1 LENSFGIFSGKYT
14 EFRKRIAETEN
25 TEWFKT
31 VEFDLRYS
39 HINLS
44 FEFKGFS
51 ELHKFVNQQIK
62 GWEKLSDELPNEL
75 LASKTHFENIEN
87 QLLTFLNSYGNQASE
102 STLISYFRNPK
113 NQIENN
119 TGDKF
124 VFNCPETKF
133 LIEIHENYPEYFL
146 GAFTYLTGN
155 LNQNISVK
163 DNFNGYLLAYEFTL
177 KDTTKITERRN
188 KEKASLSKL
197 RNEYQNNLP
206 ELENQLIEHL
216 QNSTAKYEEY
226 GESIDEFKDA
236 KEKTYSDWFINTKG
250 QFEEF
255 STKSDSRLEELENTY
270 KEKLKLEEPA
280 KYWSDRGKKLKKQG
294 WISLAILVGLV
305 LIVVFSLR
313 ELLWNTPEQIY
324 ESFFGGDKSAA
335 IRWSIIYIT
344 FISFMAFAIRA
355 VTKVMFSSFHLA
367 RDCEERHTLTYF
379 YLSLLKES
387 TVDKEDKKLIM
398 QALFSR
404 AETGLL
410 KDDSSPTMPNDIIG
424 KFMNK

>member
-1 LENSFGIFSGKYT
+1 MTQT

-31 VEFDLRYS
+31 VEFDLRYP
-39 HINLS
+39 HLNLS
-44 FEFKGFS
+44 FNFTGFS
-51 ELHKFVNQQIK
+51 ELHKFVNQQIR
-62 GWEKLSDELPNEL
+62 GWEKLPDELPNEL
-75 LASKTHFENIEN
+75 LASKTHFESIEN
-87 QLLTFLNSYGNQASE
+87 QLLTFLNSYGSQASE

-113 NQIENN
+113 NNIENN

-124 VFNCPETKF
+124 VFNCPEIEF
-133 LIEIHENYPEYFL
+133 LIEVHQNYPNFFL

-155 LNQNISVK
+155 LNENISIK

-177 KDTTKITERRN
+177 KDTTKIAERRN
-188 KEKASLSKL
+188 KEKSSLSKL
-197 RNEYQNNLP
+197 RNQYQNDLP
-206 ELENQLIEHL
+206 ELENQLIDHL
-216 QNSTAKYEEY
+216 KNSTAKYEEY

-250 QFEEF
+250 EFEKF
-255 STKSDSRLEELENTY
+255 STNSDSRLEELENTY

-280 KYWSDRGKKLKKQG
+280 KYWSERAKKLKKQG

>member
-1 LENSFGIFSGKYT
+1 MTQT

-31 VEFDLRYS
+31 VEFDLHYS
-39 HINLS
+39 HLNLN

-51 ELHKFVNQQIK
+51 ELHKFVSQQIR

-75 LASKTHFENIEN
+75 LASKAHFESIEN
-87 QLLTFLNSYGNQASE
+87 QLLTFLNSYGNQPSE

-133 LIEIHENYPEYFL
+133 LIETHENYPEYFL

-155 LNQNISVK
+155 LNQNINIK
-163 DNFNGYLLAYEFTL
+163 ENFNGYLLAYEFTL

-188 KEKASLSKL
+188 KEKSSLSKL
-197 RNEYQNNLP
+197 RNEYQNDLP

-216 QNSTAKYEEY
+216 ENSTAKYEEY
-226 GESIDEFKDA
+226 GESIDEFKEA

-255 STKSDSRLEELENTY
+255 STNSDSRLEELENTY

-280 KYWSDRGKKLKKQG
+280 KYWSERAKKLKKQG
-294 WISLAILVGLV
+294 WLSLAILVGLV
-305 LIVVFSLR
+305 IIVVFSLR

-324 ESFFGGDKSAA
+324 ESFFDGDKSAA

>member
-1 LENSFGIFSGKYT
+1 MTQT
-14 EFRKRIAETEN
+14 EFRKKIVETEN
-25 TEWFKT
+25 TEWFNSE
-31 VEFDLRYS
+31 EFYLNYS
-39 HINLS
+39 HLNLN

-51 ELHKFVNQQIK
+51 ELYKFVNQQIR
-62 GWEKLSDELPNEL
+62 GWEKSPDNLPNEL
-75 LASKTHFENIEN
+75 LASKKHFVSIEN
-87 QLLTFLNSYGNQASE
+87 QLLSFINSYGSE
-102 STLISYFRNPK
+102 TNESNLNNYFRNPK
-113 NQIENN
+113 NQIQNN
-119 TGDKF
+119 TSNKF
-124 VFNCPETKF
+124 VYNCPEIKF
-133 LIEIHENYPEYFL
+133 LIEVYENYPKSFI
-146 GAFTYLTGN
+146 GSFTYLTGN

-163 DNFNGYLLAYEFTL
+163 ENFNGYLLAYEFTL

-188 KEKASLSKL
+188 KEKSSLSKI
-197 RNEYQNNLP
+197 RNEYQNSLP
-206 ELENQLIEHL
+206 ELENQLVEHL
-216 QNSTAKYEEY
+216 KSSTEKYEEY
-226 GESIDEFKDA
+226 GKQVDEFKEA
-236 KEKTYSDWFINTKG
+236 KEKTFSDWFINTKG
-250 QFEEF
+250 QFENF
-255 STKSDSRLEELENTY
+255 STNSDSRIEELENTY

-280 KYWSDRGKKLKKQG
+280 KYWSDRAKKLKKQG

-305 LIVVFSLR
+305 LIIVISLGK
-313 ELLWNTPEQIY
+313 LLWNSPEQIY
-324 ESFFGGDKSAA
+324 ESFFSGDKSAA
-335 IRWSIIYIT
+335 IRWSIIYVT
-344 FISFMAFAIRA
+344 LVSFMAFAIRA